1 VVKDCV
7 LWGIFLNFSHMKNLT
22 IYHDRTQYLEA
33 IQRWR
38 NTPAVI
44 NPKGEMLI
52 DGIPAAEW
60 NAANPKPVFEVPVY
74 ENPDGTRVSTGVVV
88 INKKRDTRISK

>member
-1 VVKDCV
+1 
-7 LWGIFLNFSHMKNLT
+7 MKNIS
-22 IYHDRTQYLEA
+22 IYHDRHQYLQAIEA
-33 IQRWR
+33 WR

-44 NPKGEMLI
+44 TPHGQLLI
-52 DGIPAAEW
+52 SGIDAKEW

-88 INKKRDTRISK
+88 INKKRDTRITNKN